1 MTIKDD
7 QNDDVF
13 SDAQQK
19 ALNNAFQK
27 MNTQLGLDSYDVK
40 KQEKILK
47 GRLEQIPRPQPKHS
61 KSYKMFSRLKNGFS
75 GPWFTA
81 AIASF
86 GIGLVMS
93 RLFFIAEPLQV
104 ANINFT
110 SGPERI
116 VQSASSNNASKEV
129 MEAAQSV
136 LDKTAIQP
144 LEMNIQALDLVNERN
159 KLIEAAL
166 KAGLT
171 IQISE
176 GINGVAIRVDGLRA
190 NLPKQKEFKALFKVP
205 QEQQGPIIFTLIKQ

>member
-13 SDAQQK
+13 SDAQQR

-27 MNTQLGLDSYDVK
+27 MNTQLGIDSYDVK
-40 KQEKILK
+40 KQEQILK

-61 KSYKMFSRLKNGFS
+61 KVYKTFSRLKNGFS

-86 GIGLVMS
+86 GIGLVVS

-104 ANINFT
+104 ANINLT
-110 SGPERI
+110 GEPERI

-129 MEAAQSV
+129 MDTVQSV
-136 LDKTAIQP
+136 LDKSAIQP

-159 KLIEAAL
+159 KLIGAAL

-176 GINGVAIRVDGLRA
+176 DINGVAIRVDGLRA
-190 NLPKQKEFKALFKVP
+190 DLPKQKEFKSLFKVP